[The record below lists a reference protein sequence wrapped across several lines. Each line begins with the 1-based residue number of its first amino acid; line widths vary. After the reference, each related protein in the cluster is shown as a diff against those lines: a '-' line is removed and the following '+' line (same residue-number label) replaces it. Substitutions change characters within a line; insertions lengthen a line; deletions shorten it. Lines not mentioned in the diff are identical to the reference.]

1 MPNERYEMMTP
12 MQQQMCRPFFEAVK
26 QGEIEQVLDFA
37 KRVDISTL
45 TTDGPGF
52 YQNALYSAA

>member
-1 MPNERYEMMTP
+1 MPNERYEMMTS

-26 QGEIEQVLDFA
+26 QGEIDQVLDFA
-37 KRVDISTL
+37 KRVDISSL
-45 TTDGPGF
+45 ITDGPGF